1 MSLKPRLVPD
11 VPEQTAR
18 VARAAFPKGN
28 PYLRLRDELGPV
40 FRDGDFADLYPR
52 RGQPALPPWKL
63 ALVTVMQF
71 AEDLSDRQ
79 AADAVRGRID
89 WKYALGLAL
98 DDPGFHFSALSEF
111 RGRLTAAGA
120 QRLLLDEM
128 LEACRDRGLLTARA
142 RQRTDSTHVLAATRD
157 LNRLELVGETLRATL
172 NALATVAPEWL
183 RALAPPEWF
192 DRHAAR
198 VEETRLPKGQEARY
212 AHAEVIGT
220 DGYRLLEALRCDAAA
235 VWLWEVPA
243 VEVLRRV
250 WLTQFYVDDG
260 RVRWRTAADLAP
272 AGQRINT
279 PYDAEATFG
288 NKRSLTWTGYK
299 VHVSET
305 CGPDQVHLITHVE
318 TTPAVAADVEQTGP
332 IHTALAAKGLLPGD
346 HLVDAGFVDVALL
359 VGSQFE
365 HGVRLV
371 GPMRPDVSWQA
382 KANQGFDI
390 SHFAID
396 WEAQWVTCPEGKTST
411 LWKPGRD
418 RRGNEVIHT
427 EFARRECLACP
438 NHPRC
443 TRATTEGREMTLRPR
458 ELHEALQAARIQQET
473 PEWKAE
479 YAVRAGG
486 EGTLSQGVRG
496 FGLRRCR
503 YVGLAKAR
511 LQHVATAAAINVYRL
526 SDWVGG
532 VPRAATRT
540 SPFLRLVA

>member
-1 MSLKPRLVPD
+1 VSLKPRLVPD
-11 VPEQTAR
+11 VPELTAR
-18 VARAAFPKGN
+18 VARDAFPKGN

-40 FRDGDFADLYPR
+40 FRDADFADLYPR
-52 RGQPALPPWKL
+52 RGQPALPPGKL
-63 ALVTVMQF
+63 ALVTVLQF

-89 WKYALGLAL
+89 WKYALGLEL

-128 LEACRDRGLLTARA
+128 LEACQDHGLLKARA

-183 RALAPPEWF
+183 RPRVPPEWF

-220 DGYRLLEALRCDAAA
+220 DGYRLLEALRSDAAA
-235 VWLWEVPA
+235 VWLWQVPA

-272 AGQRINT
+272 TGQRINT

-305 CGPDQVHLITHVE
+305 CEPDQVHLITHVE
-318 TTPAVAADVEQTGP
+318 TTWAVAADVDQTAP

-346 HLVDAGFVDVALL
+346 HLIDAGYVDAELL

-371 GPMRPDVSWQA
+371 GPVRPDVSWQA
-382 KANQGFDI
+382 QANQGFDI

-396 WEAQWVTCPEGKTST
+396 WEAQRVTCPEGKTSV
-411 LWKPGRD
+411 LWKPGQD
-418 RRGNEVIHT
+418 RWGNEVIHT
-427 EFARRECLACP
+427 EFARRECLACTSRP
-438 NHPRC
+438 LC
-443 TRATTEGREMTLRPR
+443 TRAKSEGREMTLRPR
-458 ELHEALQAARIQQET
+458 ERHEALQAARVQQET
-473 PEWKAE
+473 AEWKEE
-479 YAVRAGG
+479 YAVRAGI

-503 YVGLAKAR
+503 YIGLAKAR
-511 LQHVATAAAINVYRL
+511 LQHAATAAAINVYRL
-526 SDWVGG
+526 SDWLGG

-540 SPFLRLVA
+540 SRFKRLAA